1 MPLDSRTP
9 VLVGAGAVSQREADV
24 ARAAEPLELMARA
37 LELAAQDAGSRE
49 LLARAGAVLVPRGF
63 WDYPDPGRWL
73 AQRFGATAARTT
85 VAEVGVLQTT
95 LFGQAGAAIAS
106 GRADVVLVAGG
117 EAKYRQAR
125 AARLGV
131 AAPLTRQEGVVPD
144 EVLRPHGQLMHPL
157 EIQHELTMPVR
168 QYAMIENAL
177 RRAEGL
183 SIDAHRDAVA
193 ALWAGMSRVAKD
205 NPDAWSRE
213 EVAPEAIRD
222 AGPGNAMLAFPYT
235 KLHNSQWNVD
245 QAAGLVFCSAATAR
259 ALGVPRERWVLPLAV
274 ADANQMLALSQRRE
288 LHRSPGFARA
298 GEAAL
303 ARAGLGIDEVTL
315 FELYSCFPVA
325 VRVQQRELG
334 VDPAR
339 VPTVT
344 GGMAFAGGPL
354 NNFVLQALVAM
365 ARRLRAEPG
374 SAGMVNAV
382 SGLLTKQGV
391 SLWST
396 EPRGRGF
403 GFDDVTEATVAEAR
417 AVELTDGFDGE
428 AEIATYTVLFE
439 GEKPTKT
446 VMICDVPGGGRALA
460 SSADPELA
468 ETGLREELCGRRVRL
483 SGGRAEGGSA

>member
-1 MPLDSRTP
+1 VSIDPRTP
-9 VLVGAGAVSQREADV
+9 VLVGVSAVTQREDDP

-37 LELAAQDAGSRE
+37 LEAAAEDAGSRE

-63 WDYPDPGRWL
+63 WDYADPGRWL
-73 AQRFGATAARTT
+73 AQRFGASAARTT

-95 LFGQAGAAIAS
+95 LFGRAGAAIAS
-106 GRADVVLVAGG
+106 GSADVVLVAGG
-117 EAKYRQAR
+117 EAKHRQAR
-125 AARLGV
+125 AARRGV
-131 AAPLTRQEGVVPD
+131 EAPLTRQVGVAPD
-144 EVLRPHGQLMHPL
+144 IVLRPHGQLMHPL
-157 EIQHELTMPVR
+157 EIRHELTMPVR
-168 QYAMIENAL
+168 QYAMIETAL

-183 SIDAHRDAVA
+183 SIDAHRDEVA
-193 ALWAGMSRVAKD
+193 TLWAGMSRVAKD

-213 EVAPEAIRD
+213 EVAPETIRD
-222 AGPGNAMLAFPYT
+222 ATRANAMLAFPYT

-245 QAAGLVFCSAATAR
+245 QAAGLVFCSAETAR

-298 GEAAL
+298 GERAL
-303 ARAGLGIDEVTL
+303 ERAGLGVSEVAL
-315 FELYSCFPVA
+315 LELYSCFPVA

-334 VDPAR
+334 VDLAR
-339 VPTVT
+339 TPTVT

-365 ARRLRAEPG
+365 ARRLRTEPG
-374 SAGMVNAV
+374 STGMLTAV
-382 SGLLTKQGV
+382 SGFLTKQGV

-396 EPRGRGF
+396 EPRGGGF
-403 GFDDVTEATVAEAR
+403 GFDDVTEATVASTGA
-417 AVELTDGFDGE
+417 AELADEFEGE

-446 VMICDVPGGGRALA
+446 VMICDLPDGRRALA
-460 SSADPELA
+460 SSADPGLA
-468 ETGLREELCGRRVRL
+468 ETALREELCGRPVRL
-483 SGGRAEGGSA
+483 AGGRAEP